1 VTVIDI
7 WDSKMNKKYKI
18 RGVLRELNKK
28 LMLLEFERKTAK
40 RKDIIDSILFDK
52 EGELHQL
59 EALLGLDKEY

>member
-1 VTVIDI
+1 
-7 WDSKMNKKYKI
+7 MNKKYKI